1 MIYLGFRS
9 PSRIQVAVRFTV
21 QLLLQIQTSHFARM
35 CYRFR
40 FFYLSVI
47 SLVLTFIPV
56 PFDILFYHLFF
67 I

>member
-1 MIYLGFRS
+1 MIYLGFPC

-21 QLLLQIQTSHFARM
+21 QLLVQIQTSHFGRM
-35 CYRFR
+35 RYKFR
-40 FFYLSVI
+40 FSYLSVI

-56 PFDILFYHLFF
+56 LFDILFYHLFF